1 MLFMNC
7 YSTGI
12 TPTLLKLK
20 TMIGTNGE
28 PLDIVQKIAAGDYM
42 TFGMCLLQDENGD
55 EVELIKKNH
64 KQDGAE
70 SVTQEIIKRWVTSDA
85 PTRTYHHMIACLRM
99 SRLGTL
105 ADDITTAIVGK
116 GNHKI

>member
-1 MLFMNC
+1 M
-7 YSTGI
+7 TGA
-12 TPTLLKLK
+12 
-20 TMIGTNGE
+20 NGE
-28 PLDIVQKIAAGDYM
+28 PLDIVQKITSGDYM

-70 SVTQEIIKRWVTSDA
+70 SVTEAIIKKWLKSDIS
-85 PTRTYHHMIACLRM
+85 THTYTHMIACLRV
-99 SRLGTL
+99 SKLSVL
-105 ADDITTAIVGK
+105 ADDISTAVVEK